1 MKEKFSCV
9 LYARD
14 RPETERV
21 KLKREECIHANCGGF
36 VLRQHRTELKLF
48 FPELPFQDGSRLG

>member
-14 RPETERV
+14 KPETERV
-21 KLKREECIHANCGGF
+21 KLKREENIHANCGGF
-36 VLRQHRTELKLF
+36 VLCQHSNELKLF
-48 FPELPFQDGSRLG
+48 FLELPFKDGSRLG